1 MLVKSCDIKKEEE
14 EEEELRFRLQKQIKK
29 KKKSVH
35 VRFKC
40 SYLLKVWHEHGSK
53 IRHGH

>member
-29 KKKSVH
+29 KKVST
-35 VRFKC
+35 C
-40 SYLLKVWHEHGSK
+40 SLQVLIFIEGMA
-53 IRHGH
+53 